1 MEFHCARTTR
11 AGEHAP
17 LGNEEMRNVT
27 TRPECGVEWLRRAED
42 GERIEGVMVVV
53 TTVVRRI

>member
-27 TRPECGVEWLRRAED
+27 TRPKYGVG
-42 GERIEGVMVVV
+42 GERIEGSGIG
-53 TTVVRRI
+53 RRDWKKNNTIVS

>member
-1 MEFHCARTTR
+1 MKFHCARTTR

-27 TRPECGVEWLRRAED
+27 TRPKYWSGVATEG
-42 GERIEGVMVVV
+42 GEQLGNG
-53 TTVVRRI
+53 TPYS